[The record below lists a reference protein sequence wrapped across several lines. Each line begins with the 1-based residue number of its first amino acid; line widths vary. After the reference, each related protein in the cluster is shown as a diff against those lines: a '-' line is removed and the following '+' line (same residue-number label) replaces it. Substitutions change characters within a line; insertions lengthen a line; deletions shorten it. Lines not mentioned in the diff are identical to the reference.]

1 MDKKKILL
9 AVAALLFAG
18 LAAFGVNMLMR
29 DAAAPPVQ
37 AAAAPKVEGPMIMVA
52 TRPLAVGTIIN
63 PEMIRFQPWPK
74 ELIESA
80 YFLKSA
86 ADIQSLQ
93 GSVVRTAMTAG
104 QPVTQ
109 GSLVKPGDRG
119 FLAAALG
126 PGMRAV
132 TIPVGTDSGVGGF
145 VFPGDRVDLV
155 LTSSV
160 KSNEESDLK
169 VAETFIRNIR
179 VLATDQRTDSKNAE
193 GKDEIKAYN
202 QVTLE
207 ATPQIAEKIAVA
219 QTIGRISLSLR
230 SIADTQ
236 AELEKSLAQG
246 EISLPPGTDAKKERE
261 IIMEMTTRPIDRGS
275 TATVGGQVSRY
286 QANRAAGGAVQT
298 AVTKVNQAIVIE
310 KYAKAARQASGLD
323 KKEEEQ
329 AKKPSVRVFRGDAE
343 ANEEVGGN

>member
-9 AVAALLFAG
+9 VVAALLFAG
-18 LAAFGVNMLMR
+18 LAAFGVHMLMR

-37 AAAAPKVEGPMIMVA
+37 AAVAPKIEGPMIMVA

-74 ELIESA
+74 EMIESA

-86 ADIQSLQ
+86 ANIQSLS
-93 GSVVRTAMTAG
+93 GSVVRTAITAG

-109 GSLVKPGDRG
+109 GSLVKPGERG

-132 TIPVGTDSGVGGF
+132 TIPVGADSGVGGF

-155 LTSSV
+155 LSSQV
-160 KSNEESDLK
+160 SGGEGSDGLK

-179 VLATDQRTDSKNAE
+179 VLATDQRMDSKNAE
-193 GKDEIKAYN
+193 GKDEIKTYAL
-202 QVTLE
+202 VTLE

-219 QTIGRISLSLR
+219 RKIGEISLTLR

-246 EISLPPGTDAKKERE
+246 EISLPAGTDAKQERE
-261 IIMEMTTRPIDRGS
+261 IITEMTTRPIDRGA

-286 QANRAAGGAVQT
+286 QASTVGPQGVQ
-298 AVTKVNQAIVIE
+298 
-310 KYAKAARQASGLD
+310 AKAKQAMEDIQVEKMVKTARRASGLD
-323 KKEEEQ
+323 RPDN
-329 AKKPSVRVFRGDAE
+329 APVGPVVRVARGDKVTE
-343 ANEEVGGN
+343 TPVGGK